1 MMQQTP
7 IRTKLSFAIAS
18 ATLLGLSACG
28 GGGGSSSSPAPA
40 PVTPTV
46 TTTFSGTAA
55 TGAAMAGATVSISCA
70 SGSGSATTAANGSY
84 SKDLS
89 DITLPCV
96 LKAVSSDGA
105 TTLYS
110 VTTPS
115 TTASTAQVANITPL
129 TQLLVASLAG
139 TDPATFFTNFSTTAS
154 SVTAANISTA
164 ETAVLTTLSN
174 AGLNVTALTNLLTG
188 ALVPATTTS
197 SGNAYD
203 VVLDALKAQ
212 LAASGTTLATLTTTV
227 AAASPAASPTVNASN
242 GAASLPASLLLKA
255 ADSNCTALRSGDF
268 WVFSPTLGTSGN
280 PVTIAN
286 QVTSGSYD
294 AASKTMTNL
303 VGSSSVLSASN
314 TSCRYLAADGVS
326 DVVVSQ
332 AGVLMARVLKNG
344 VYRLSFAIPK
354 QTISVAEL
362 AGTWNGL
369 GFELNDAGTAY
380 ATDIFTATVNSS
392 GALSDINHC
401 NGANS
406 SATCTNETA
415 TINFSTHSDG
425 GFNIAG
431 KDGNDTWT
439 DRAFAYRAGNGDLML
454 VEVAGDGSISTWTQ
468 KRTLSLPAVNSVGVG
483 NWSVRT
489 SNTLVAATMAADTG
503 YTVTAVDTATSS
515 VTRRVLVA
523 AGSSDTYEQTVVLNT
538 PRAGYN
544 FRAAATPT
552 SVAGVSQTVRERTS
566 LNLRG
571 MGFSVQSVPSQDA
584 FQISVDQ

>member
-1 MMQQTP
+1 MMQRTP
-7 IRTKLSFAIAS
+7 LGLALAT

-28 GGGGSSSSPAPA
+28 GGGSSTLAT
-40 PVTPTV
+40 PVTPPVTTPPVTTV

-70 SGSGSATTAANGSY
+70 SGSGTATTAAYGSY
-84 SKDLS
+84 TKDLT
-89 DITLPCV
+89 DITLPCA

-110 VTTPS
+110 ITTPA

-139 TDPATFFTNFSTTAS
+139 TDPAAFFTNFSSTAS
-154 SVTAANISTA
+154 TVTAANISTA
-164 ETAVLTTLSN
+164 QTAVLTTLSN

-188 ALVPATTTS
+188 ALVPATSTS

-212 LAASGTTLATLTTTV
+212 LTASGTTLATLTTTV

-242 GAASLPASLLLKA
+242 STASLPASLLLKA
-255 ADSNCTALRSGDF
+255 ADSNCSALRSGDYWIF
-268 WVFSPTLGTSGN
+268 TPSIGLSLS
-280 PVTIAN
+280 N
-286 QVTSGSYD
+286 QFTSGSFD
-294 AASKTMTNL
+294 AATKTITNL
-303 VGSSSVLSASN
+303 VGNSSVLSAN
-314 TSCRYLAADGVS
+314 GANCRYLAADGVS

-344 VYRLSFAIPK
+344 VYSLAFAIPK
-354 QTISVAEL
+354 QTITVAEL
-362 AGTWNGL
+362 AGTWNAL

-380 ATDIFTATVNSS
+380 ATDIFTASVNSS

-406 SATCTNETA
+406 SATCTAETA
-415 TINFSTHSDG
+415 TINFSAHSDG
-425 GFNIAG
+425 GLTLTG

-483 NWSVRT
+483 NWSVRS
-489 SNTLVAATMAADTG
+489 SNTLVAAAMANDTG
-503 YTVTAVDTATSS
+503 YTVTAVDAATSS
-515 VTRRVLVA
+515 VTRKVLVT
-523 AGSSDTYEQTVVLNT
+523 AGSTDTFEQVVVLNN
-538 PRAGYN
+538 PRAGFNY
-544 FRAAATPT
+544 RAAATPT
-552 SVAGVSQTVRERTS
+552 SVGGLAQTVRERTS

-571 MGFSVQSVPSQDA
+571 AGMSVQSVPSQSA
-584 FQISVDQ
+584 FQISIDQ